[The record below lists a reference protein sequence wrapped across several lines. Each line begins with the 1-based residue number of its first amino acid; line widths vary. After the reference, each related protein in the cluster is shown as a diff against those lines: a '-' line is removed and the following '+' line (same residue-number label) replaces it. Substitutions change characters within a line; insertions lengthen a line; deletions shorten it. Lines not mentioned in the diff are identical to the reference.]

1 MTTTMQGSEMFAQM
15 TGRAVEAFSM
25 FAEANQKIMRDL
37 VDLSASTAK
46 EGVRLYAELS
56 SSAVEALKE
65 SQSCLLRRQGELQEV
80 SRDPFSVYQKGIL
93 ESVEGA
99 QKAFR
104 MLETNAQAMTRTAE
118 RPQLLT
124 ERGNLVPEGLGLA
137 GSVGLFL
144 ALWFRGRRRHPAC
157 PSDQLAEHAL
167 RLALARH
174 DSLEVR
180 LHRLLHEVLPRLAVL
195 D

>member
-1 MTTTMQGSEMFAQM
+1 MNTTMQGSEMFAQM

-65 SQSCLLRRQGELQEV
+65 SQSSLLRRQGELLV
-80 SRDPFSVYQKGIL
+80 ASRDPFGVYQKAVL

-99 QKAFR
+99 QKAFKI
-104 MLETNAQAMTRTAE
+104 LETNAQAMTRSAERLQVTAE
-118 RPQLLT
+118 QTGKEIQATFAQVAGKVKTLSSP
-124 ERGNLVPEGLGLA
+124 LA
-137 GSVGLFL
+137 
-144 ALWFRGRRRHPAC
+144 
-157 PSDQLAEHAL
+157 
-167 RLALARH
+167 
-174 DSLEVR
+174 
-180 LHRLLHEVLPRLAVL
+180 
-195 D
+195 